1 MLDSFG
7 LALADLDVTPTV
19 RAAAWTPASLSSLV
33 AWFDPSYGVYANS
46 AAKFVAASSQQLSR
60 QNTLGTNYNTD
71 WSVSFWVNPTNVS
84 GFKGLF
90 LRNTAVVNLRMY
102 MTGDTFTTDGFV
114 AFNTVP
120 FAGFFAAGTWTQVT
134 VTYQGTGDKKMRLY
148 RNGSLHT
155 TSSAYA
161 GTVVDDDAARYFY
174 LGSLGGSSYL
184 DGSMDS
190 FGFWTREL
198 SAGDVSGIYNNGSG
212 KTYVDLT
219 TAEKVSL
226 VSWYDF
232 ATTASLATDAH
243 GSNTLTNTNSV
254 TCDAGIV
261 AGQAVADDPIYQ
273 WNARAGSSA
282 AVLTQATLA
291 NRFVLNVGANGKY
304 YWTANGTST
313 YMAAGNTSDC
323 TLTGDFTIAVL
334 ANCTNASSDR
344 YLVSKQKTSA
354 NYDGYGFGRIGGK
367 LVVDVSDGTYTSK
380 AGATTVNGSQGWLA
394 QITKR
399 ASATAT
405 VYFDN
410 TSDGSGAVQ
419 GGSTAFAVALN
430 IGRFAGGGQHW
441 DGHGSHIVI
450 LSDDIS
456 DSDRTLLKAYF
467 DAQEPT

>member
-1 MLDSFG
+1 MSGFRYRPFRTQPRRLSRMVLGRGFVTNAHPTITVPGAQSAVSNVAKAITGTSLADTDGNTQTVTIATNHSGTVSLASLTG
-7 LALADLDVTPTV
+7 LTGSGNGTNNLSYAGTIAALNTALATLTYTSATDYVGSETISIGTDDGAGGTDSDSVAITVT
-19 RAAAWTPASLSSLV
+19 WTPASLSSLV
-33 AWFDPSYGVYANS
+33 AWFDPSYGVYS
-46 AAKFVAASSQQLSR
+46 
-60 QNTLGTNYNTD
+60 
-71 WSVSFWVNPTNVS
+71 
-84 GFKGLF
+84 
-90 LRNTAVVNLRMY
+90 
-102 MTGDTFTTDGFV
+102 
-114 AFNTVP
+114 
-120 FAGFFAAGTWTQVT
+120 
-134 VTYQGTGDKKMRLY
+134 
-148 RNGSLHT
+148 
-155 TSSAYA
+155 
-161 GTVVDDDAARYFY
+161 
-174 LGSLGGSSYL
+174 
-184 DGSMDS
+184 
-190 FGFWTREL
+190 
-198 SAGDVSGIYNNGSG
+198 
-212 KTYVDLT
+212 
-219 TAEKVSL
+219 
-226 VSWYDF
+226 
-232 ATTASLATDAH
+232 
-243 GSNTLTNTNSV
+243 
-254 TCDAGIV
+254 DAGST
-261 AGQAVADDPIYQ
+261 AAVALDPIYQ

-419 GGSTAFAVALN
+419 GGSTAFAAALN